1 MVIKGKR
8 IERVWGKVEV
18 DMFWCLIIRES
29 YFVQKLLER
38 KCVCGIEH
46 DEPYRYDGKIN
57 QDSDNLNGRSC
68 NQEKTQEEEQKSSLL
83 TL

>member
-1 MVIKGKR
+1 VIKGKR

-68 NQEKTQEEEQKSSLL
+68 NQEKHKKRNKNQFY
-83 TL
+83 